1 MRRTWGTW
9 VAVLALMGSGCEAI
23 NVPKITQ
30 RDALT
35 RFRPEPWGEHCDFGG
50 QAVLTG
56 LDQDHNGV
64 LDDVEVLSTQYV
76 CADAI
81 PTVRT
86 RTQVEPPGSH
96 CFHGGQA
103 VHSGLDFDGN
113 GHLDDPEVSSTEYV
127 CATTV
132 PFILMTAQPVA
143 PRATCPRGGMV
154 TRVGHD
160 ANGNGLLDDEEV
172 AREVEVC
179 NEPVPVVSRVR
190 RLPDTSSTCV
200 RGGSVV
206 QAGLDLDLDG
216 FLDLPEASATAYAC
230 DVEPAH
236 LRVQHSQVEPGGWH
250 CAARG
255 TRVDAFEDLD
265 GDTLPDPG
273 GYTTTFYLCEATRT
287 YDGDYVV
294 TSDMDLVALEGVD
307 RLRGDLRIQ
316 APSRAEVILPTLA
329 IIDGSLVVRGNSSLK
344 WLDLGMLRF
353 IGGDAELRDNA
364 QLEEMA
370 LGDESQP
377 LRVAGSLIV
386 EKNPKLFSLKSLIA
400 VVPTHN
406 ITVRANDTLES
417 PGLMP
422 HVVTLT
428 GSLTLQDNPLLTGT
442 PFINLAQVHGDLRL
456 VNNAM
461 IAGPFGLEQLQSVD
475 GALELRDNP
484 QLETLAPLGRL
495 VSVGALEL
503 LNNLRLPDTSGLI
516 SLTRAGHIH
525 VQNNAALVS
534 VGDMPLLTSVDEEF
548 FVRVNASLQRVQ
560 GLPLFRT
567 AGAVSVVSNE
577 ALTSLSG
584 FARLPQLNLLEV
596 LGNAKLSTLGDFAK
610 LRELGFLNVQ
620 GNQVLTN
627 LGLGELARVTSEF
640 VVVDNP
646 KLPTCQAS
654 ALAARAYPGNPF
666 ISDND
671 DTATC
676 P

>member
-1 MRRTWGTW
+1 M
-9 VAVLALMGSGCEAI
+9 LALMGSGCEAI

-35 RFRPEPWGEHCDFGG
+35 RFRPEPSGEHCDFGG

-76 CADAI
+76 CADAV

-86 RTQVEPPGSH
+86 RTQVEPPGAH

-103 VHSGLDFDGN
+103 VHSGLDSDGN

-132 PFILMTAQPVA
+132 PHILMTSQPVA

-179 NEPVPVVSRVR
+179 NEPIPVLSRVR
-190 RLPDTSSTCV
+190 RLADTSPKCV

-206 QAGLDLDLDG
+206 QAGMDLDLDG
-216 FLDLPEASATAYAC
+216 FLDLPEVNATAYAC
-230 DVEPAH
+230 DVEPADLH
-236 LRVQHSQVEPGGWH
+236 LKQGQVELGSGD

-273 GYTTTFYLCEATRT
+273 GYTTTLYVCEATRT
-287 YDGDYVV
+287 YDGDFVV
-294 TSDMDLVALEGVD
+294 SNDVDLFALEGVD

-316 APSRAEVILPTLA
+316 APELGEVILPTLA
-329 IIDGSLVVRGNSSLK
+329 IIDGSLVVQGNSSLK

-353 IGGDAELRDNA
+353 IGDDAEIRDNA

-370 LGDESQP
+370 LGDEEHP
-377 LRVAGSLIV
+377 LLVAGSLTV
-386 EKNPKLFSLKSLIA
+386 EKNPKFSSLKSLVA
-400 VVPTHN
+400 VVPTDS

-417 PGLMP
+417 PGVMP

-442 PFINLAQVHGDLRL
+442 PFVNLLRVDGDLRL
-456 VNNAM
+456 VNNPGM
-461 IAGPFGLEQLQSVD
+461 EGPFGLEQLQSV
-475 GALELRDNP
+475 GGTLELRDNP
-484 QLETLAPLGRL
+484 QLETLAPLGHL
-495 VSVGALEL
+495 ASVGSLEL
-503 LNNLRLPDTSGLI
+503 SGNLQLPDTSGLLN
-516 SLTRAGHIH
+516 LTRAGRIH
-525 VQNNAALVS
+525 VQGNAAMVS
-534 VGDMPLLTSVDEEF
+534 LGDMPLLTSVDEEF
-548 FVRVNASLQRVQ
+548 FVKHNPSLQRVH
-560 GLPLFRT
+560 GLPLLRT
-567 AGAVSVVSNE
+567 AGTVSVVGNE

-584 FARLPQLNLLEV
+584 LARLPQLGTLEV
-596 LGNAKLSTLGDFAK
+596 LANAKLPTLGDFAK
-610 LRELGFLNVQ
+610 LRELEFFNVQ
-620 GNQVLTN
+620 GNTALTG
-627 LGLGELARVTSEF
+627 LGLGELARVTQTFIVS
-640 VVVDNP
+640 DNT
-646 KLPTCQAS
+646 KLPTCQAT
-654 ALAARAYPGNPF
+654 ALAASVFQGTPSIDR
-666 ISDND
+666 ND
-671 DTATC
+671 DAGTC